1 MMDKKKGEKKG
12 HGVHDNT
19 SKGISKT
26 FSLVKSNN

>member
-12 HGVHDNT
+12 HGVHDYA

-26 FSLVKSNN
+26 ISHQ